1 MEFKILLLTL
11 NAIMCK
17 SACFY
22 SVIFCLTRGT
32 HVNTNLIIKLDKL
45 SSFQA
50 FTTVGSLKYSLFRY
64 WQSDSHSDLVVKYVK
79 VWIVGVGERQQKE
92 RAFQEYGGSAQNHRV
107 PRQ

>member
-1 MEFKILLLTL
+1 MLEMEFKILLLTL

-64 WQSDSHSDLVVKYVK
+64 
-79 VWIVGVGERQQKE
+79 
-92 RAFQEYGGSAQNHRV
+92 
-107 PRQ
+107 